1 MRLVGDVLH
10 TPHGKPCYCIH
21 NTRAP
26 ILSKRK
32 YRRILISIP
41 ENKPSFKLGFNLS
54 LYIILICLYVLNDL
68 LTLNLKRFDF
78 TNTREGN
85 IQLVRN
91 ASDYLFYRVSLFFI
105 FNFFVMKIPSLWLLN
120 LVNLV
125 LWSRR
130 KQKQSGYDFLHWLI
144 SKPVHLKFCEK
155 KSDICFYRNLNLRYW
170 ICIQLRISV
179 TVRWLSSKLVFSK
192 GVTFEGFV
200 QLSWCFQHFLF

>member
-1 MRLVGDVLH
+1 MTSAASTRNNIGQPWNFDMRLVGDVLH

-130 KQKQSGYDFLHWLI
+130 KQKQSGYDFLH
-144 SKPVHLKFCEK
+144 
-155 KSDICFYRNLNLRYW
+155 
-170 ICIQLRISV
+170 
-179 TVRWLSSKLVFSK
+179 
-192 GVTFEGFV
+192 
-200 QLSWCFQHFLF
+200 